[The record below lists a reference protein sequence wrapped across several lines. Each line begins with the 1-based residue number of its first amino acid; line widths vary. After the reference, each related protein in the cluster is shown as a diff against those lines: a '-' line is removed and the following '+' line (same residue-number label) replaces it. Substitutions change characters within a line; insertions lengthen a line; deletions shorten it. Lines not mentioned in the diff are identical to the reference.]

1 MKSYKASFLRLS
13 IVLTLFFVL
22 ALPEF
27 DKAYAVD
34 LIAPSNYA
42 KNTLSIGSEYY
53 LDRAYKIDS
62 QPAGF
67 ENHTAILTRND
78 DKNVSDSEHI
88 ILNLSSSATIY
99 VAYDQRASSLPTW
112 LESFTSTGDK
122 VYSDGDSS
130 MEYFRLYKK
139 DYPPGQVVLGGN
151 HCGGDTGAGSN
162 YIVYIAQ
169 TTTLEVDPTSLNLAP
184 GDTPTATISGGI
196 SPYTVSSNNPSAAT
210 ATVSGDTVTVS
221 GIADG
226 SATITI
232 SDSASDSVTISVT
245 VATALVVNPESLE
258 IPAGGVGTATISGG
272 TSPYSVSSSNE
283 SVATAVLDGTIVTV
297 HGVSNGAATITIT
310 DTITDD
316 VADSV
321 TISVT
326 VISPLAADPTVVDLD
341 PGDNATVTISGG
353 SGSYS
358 ATSGNTSVATASM
371 SGSIMTI
378 TAVATGNISVTI
390 TDSGSNVVTVSV
402 NVGGVIAE
410 SGLGDCPI
418 PPFVCG
424 EDLAPN
430 ILLILD
436 HSGSMGSG
444 VPSNWDTAKTVLKNL
459 IDDFSN
465 VRFGLMRMD
474 GSDYSGNDWGFS
486 SGWPYTH
493 SGSAVVRQGG
503 KILKPCGTPG
513 DEIKTYI
520 TNWGDDSNKPQTWT
534 NLAETLASA
543 GQYFATVIEGG
554 NRVGKGPEQFG
565 YYEKNYHYDIDD
577 TIYDATTTDDKGN
590 TIDTTSPIQYWCHK
604 SFVIFITDGLAN
616 YDNDWDIVTDVIG
629 DYDDDGD
636 SEDCRYG
643 DPGCSVSNGRA
654 KYFDDVAKYLYEHDM
669 RSDFPEAQNNITTYV
684 IGFCVDDHLLSS
696 AAENGGGQY
705 YTVDNASGLAAALQS
720 AVEDILDKISSGTA
734 VSTISTSCESADYLI
749 RAKFLPK
756 SQKGYLEAFTMPYD
770 DNNTSVWEA
779 GKLLSEA
786 SSSDRHIYTYMSSQK
801 QNFASTNSALKT
813 YLSGEWEVTESE
825 ASDIIDYLRG
835 DNTNEGGKY
844 RDRDDWPLGDIMYSK
859 PVVVGAPKF
868 YYSENNYQT
877 FKDNNSI
884 RTTMVYVGA
893 NDGMLHAFM
902 ASDGS
907 EQWAFIP
914 ENIQTDLKKLTEED
928 CHKYYVDLSPLV
940 TDIWDGTSWKT
951 VLIGGNRFG
960 GEEYFCLDVT
970 DPAYDNFSIL
980 WDTIPFSDKKSSTIP
995 VVGKV
1000 RGGGVDKWVAI
1011 ITSGYHEGTSEGKIA
1026 ALNATNGTKETI
1038 WNDGV
1043 SDVNELSTQAKGG
1056 SNPYYTLSSPTGV
1069 DSDDDGYLDLIYAG
1083 DTEGSLWKF
1092 YYDYKDNIWKK
1103 VELFQTGGQ
1112 PITAKPVSVFDEEGK
1127 LRIYF
1132 GTGKYLVG
1140 VDKYNSTRNALYCLV
1155 EDKVTTDPP
1164 DANNDHFT
1172 STTTISKTDDLVELT
1187 SVKTQEDFDNLSS
1200 DNQTKVDNNGW
1211 YFQLD
1216 APASPAERVLEK
1228 GIVISGI
1235 LFFTSFTPNS
1245 DVCGYG
1251 GTSRLY
1257 AIDYKRGLIAMTG
1270 DETALENPGENERYK
1285 NLGPGLPSEPVF
1297 YFDPNTK
1304 KTKLIIQTSD
1314 TEVHEETVNV
1324 EDRPMTINSWRNY

>member
-27 DKAYAVD
+27 DKLYAVE
-34 LIAPSNYA
+34 LIAPSDYA
-42 KNTLSIGSEYY
+42 KDTLSVGSEYY
-53 LDRAYKIDS
+53 LDRTYEIGS

-78 DKNVSDSEHI
+78 DKYVSDSEHI

-99 VAYDQRASSLPTW
+99 VAYDKRASSLPTW
-112 LESFTSTGDK
+112 LESFTSTGDR
-122 VYSDGDSS
+122 VYSNGDSS
-130 MEYFRLYKK
+130 MGYFRLYKK

-151 HCGGDTGAGSN
+151 HCGGDTGARSN
-162 YIVYIAQ
+162 YIVYVAQ

-184 GDTPTATISGGI
+184 GDTSTATISGGT
-196 SPYTVSSNNPSAAT
+196 SPYTVSSSNPSAAT

-226 SATITI
+226 STTITI
-232 SDSASDSVTISVT
+232 SDSASSSVIISVM

-272 TSPYSVSSSNE
+272 TSPYTVSSSNP
-283 SVATAVLDGTIVTV
+283 SAATATVSDDTVTV
-297 HGVSNGAATITIT
+297 SGVSYGTTTITIT
-310 DTITDD
+310 DD
-316 VADSV
+316 VDNSV

-326 VISPLAADPTVVDLD
+326 VTSPLAADPTVVDLD
-341 PGDNATVTISGG
+341 PGDTATVTISGG

-358 ATSGNTSVATASM
+358 VTSGNTSVATASM
-371 SGSIMTI
+371 SGSTVTI
-378 TAVATGNISVTI
+378 TAVAAGNISVTI
-390 TDSGSNVVTVSV
+390 TDSASNVVTVSV
-402 NVGGVIAE
+402 NVGGATAE
-410 SGLGDCPI
+410 SKLGECPM
-418 PPFVCG
+418 PPFVCRK
-424 EDLAPN
+424 DLAPN
-430 ILLILD
+430 VLLILD

-444 VPSNWDTAKTVLKNL
+444 TPSNWDTAKTVLKNL

-474 GSDYSGNDWGFS
+474 GSDYSGNDWGTG

-493 SGSAVVRQGG
+493 SGSPVVRQGG

-520 TNWGDDSNKPQTWT
+520 TNWGDESNKPQTWT

-543 GQYFATVIEGG
+543 GRYFATVIEGG

-565 YYEKNYHYDIDD
+565 YYEKNYHYDIGG
-577 TIYDATTTDDKGN
+577 TTYDATTTDDKGN

-636 SEDCRYG
+636 SEDCKYG
-643 DPGCSVSNGRA
+643 DAGCSSQG

-684 IGFCVDDHLLSS
+684 IGFHIDDPLLSS
-696 AAENGGGQY
+696 AAKNGGGQY
-705 YTVDNASGLAAALQS
+705 YTADNASGLAAALQS
-720 AVEDILDKISSGTA
+720 AIENILDKISSGTA
-734 VSTISTSCESADYLI
+734 VTTISTSCESADYLI

-770 DNNTSVWEA
+770 DDNTPVWEA
-779 GKLLSEA
+779 GKLLSET
-786 SSSDRHIYTYMSSQK
+786 SSSSRHIYTYMNSQK

-813 YLSGEWEVTESE
+813 YLKGEWEVTESE
-825 ASDIIDYLRG
+825 ASDIINYLRG
-835 DNTNEGGKY
+835 DSTHEGGKY
-844 RDRDDWPLGDIMYSK
+844 RDRDDWPLGDIIYSK

-868 YYSENNYQT
+868 YYGENNYQT

-914 ENIQTDLKKLTEED
+914 ENIQANLKGLTEED

-940 TDIWDGTSWKT
+940 TDIWDGTGWKT

-970 DPAYDNFSIL
+970 DPAFGSFSIL

-1038 WNDGV
+1038 WNDGT
-1043 SDVNELSTQAKGG
+1043 SNVNELSTHAKGG
-1056 SNPYYTLSSPTGV
+1056 SNSYYTLSSPAGV

-1092 YYDYKDNIWKK
+1092 YYDYENNIWKK

-1112 PITAKPVSVFDEEGK
+1112 PITAKPVLAFDKESK

-1140 VDKYNSTRNALYCLV
+1140 IDKYNSTRNALYCLIENKV
-1155 EDKVTTDPP
+1155 DTEDD
-1164 DANNDHFT
+1164 NNGHFT
-1172 STTTISKTDDLVELT
+1172 STSTISKTDDLVELT
-1187 SVKTQEDFDNLSS
+1187 SVKTQEDFDNLSTA
-1200 DNQTKVDNNGW
+1200 NQTKVDNNGW

-1216 APASPAERVLEK
+1216 APTGPAERVLEQ
-1228 GIVISGI
+1228 GTVISGV

-1257 AIDYKRGLIAMTG
+1257 AIDYERGLIGMTG
-1270 DETALENPGENERYK
+1270 GETVLENPEEDERYK
-1285 NLGPGLPSEPVF
+1285 DLGPGLPSKPVF
-1297 YFDPNTK
+1297 YFDLNTR

-1324 EDRPMTINSWRNY
+1324 EGRPMAITSWRSY